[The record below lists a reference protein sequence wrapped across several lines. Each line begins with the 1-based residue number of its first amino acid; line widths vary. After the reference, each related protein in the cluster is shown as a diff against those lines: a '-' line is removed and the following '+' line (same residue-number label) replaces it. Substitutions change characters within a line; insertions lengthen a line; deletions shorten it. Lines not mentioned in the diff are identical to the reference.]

1 MIADIESRATTP
13 ARAWS
18 AVKTEWAQFLLA
30 AALLATLAGCY
41 TYVYLPGEVSY
52 EKVSPAYVLRIANRT
67 GSAFS
72 IEPSAYG
79 EEKGFSVQPVVNGAS
94 FDVLMQVRS
103 FRVGERDRVGGHQVL
118 DGPYIAQE
126 SANTAVVRVRHGE
139 LYLFTIDLENEKWF
153 SPSTA
158 STSTPPSLKVEIE
171 NFEPKRWFRAGP
183 E

>member
-1 MIADIESRATTP
+1 MIRDTGSNAATRANP
-13 ARAWS
+13 RFAARA
-18 AVKTEWAQFLLA
+18 KWAQFLLA

-79 EEKGFSVQPVVNGAS
+79 EEKGFPVQPVVNGAS
-94 FDVLMQVRS
+94 FAVLMQVRS

-139 LYLFTIDLENEKWF
+139 LYLLTIDLESEKWF
-153 SPSTA
+153 SPRTA
-158 STSTPPSLKVEIE
+158 STSTPPSLTVEIE